1 MTSQN
6 STGTDPGY
14 ETPEEWALKN
24 AALMAEL
31 TARNGVELTWAEAH
45 QALLAANMLVEVP
58 MFAPTGDG
66 GQYEEIPTLPGA
78 AVGWRDPSFVESVAC
93 GRVLFEGK
101 IYVPGNPSASKV
113 EIAMPWGV
121 AGQLTSRLA
130 FVLSCHARGQL
141 PSIDAVEVSTL
152 LANLTFCVSNE
163 LHFSADDQ
171 ENEDDAPEAKALH
184 AGWAGGELPE
194 RRHDLVEGHCY
205 LLMRSCDVHR
215 AAQIL
220 AETRAGLAAVG
231 DGTAS
236 ADAVDLEPNLAE
248 FMTDPDLC
256 DEFLWE
262 LDHWINPRD

>member
-1 MTSQN
+1 
-6 STGTDPGY
+6 
-14 ETPEEWALKN
+14 
-24 AALMAEL
+24 
-31 TARNGVELTWAEAH
+31 
-45 QALLAANMLVEVP
+45 
-58 MFAPTGDG
+58 MFAPTRNAGR
-66 GQYEEIPTLPGA
+66 YEEIPTLPDA

-101 IYVPGNPSASKV
+101 IYVPLNPSASKV
-113 EIAMPWGV
+113 EFAIPWGV

-141 PSIDAVEVSTL
+141 PSVDAVEVSTL

-171 ENEDDAPEAKALH
+171 EDDAPEVKTLDDE
-184 AGWAGGELPE
+184 WAGGELPK
-194 RRHDLVEGHCY
+194 RPHDRVEGRCY

-215 AAQIL
+215 AAKIL
-220 AETRAGLAAVG
+220 ADTRVGLAAVG
-231 DGTAS
+231 AGTAS
-236 ADAVDLEPNLAE
+236 ADAFDLEPTLAE